1 MGWHLR
7 RNTKQEVRYTLDL
20 CTQTIGTFDL
30 EFAGES
36 GEFPQTE
43 SQPPL
48 PASHLS
54 SPLQAISILPQERTK
69 GKEILA

>member
-20 CTQTIGTFDL
+20 CTQSIDIFQLG
-30 EFAGES
+30 FAAEPAG
-36 GEFPQTE
+36 FHKTPIQL
-43 SQPPL
+43 PL

-54 SPLQAISILPQERTK
+54 SPLQAISIVRHKRWE
-69 GKEILA
+69 GKQILE